1 MDMQKPPSPNRRV
14 ILRSLGA
21 TMALPWLESAKL
33 FGVEEKKEIPKRFGF
48 LFFGD
53 GVHPAEWWS
62 KGNGQK
68 MEMGEAFKSLEGV
81 KGKLN
86 VINGLEHRGGFCGG
100 HAQGA
105 AGILTGQ
112 RPLRGREIRAAT
124 SMDQILAQ
132 KLGDKTALSSLVLSC
147 ERSVSGF
154 HESGNSMMY
163 ASHVSWA
170 SPISPV
176 PPELYPAMAFDS
188 LFESRGSRAQ
198 MSILDHVGQQLKD
211 VSRKVSVSD
220 RSKLD
225 EYATSVREVEK
236 RLEKFSAQQTSG
248 NIEGLRTKR
257 PSEELPTTVD
267 EHAKLMCDIIAMA
280 FQTDRTR
287 IATLLLTNNLSGQV
301 YPFLG
306 LRNDHHSFSHSWQGK
321 DFAAITRF
329 WVSQYANLLDKLD
342 SMQEGEGT
350 VLDNS
355 CILLAN
361 EQWTAHS
368 SPKIP
373 LLMAGSLG
381 GSIETARS
389 LDFEKSKDRKMC
401 GLYLNLMERM
411 GVEMPAFGDATE
423 AHAGV

>member
-1 MDMQKPPSPNRRV
+1 METQPVPNRRIV
-14 ILRSLGA
+14 LRSITA

-33 FGVEEKKEIPKRFGF
+33 FGVEEKKDIPKRFGF

-53 GVHPAEWWS
+53 GIHPPEWWA
-62 KGNGQK
+62 KGSGPK
-68 MEMGEAFKSLEGV
+68 MELGPAFETLGAV

-86 VINGLEHRGGFCGG
+86 VINGLEHSGGFCGG

-124 SMDQILAQ
+124 SMDQVLAQ
-132 KLGDKTALSSLVLSC
+132 KLGDKTAISSLVLSC
-147 ERSVSGF
+147 ERAVSGF

-170 SPISPV
+170 SPVSPI

-188 LFESRGSRAQ
+188 LFESRGSRSQ
-198 MSILDHVGQQLKD
+198 ISILDHVGQQLKD

-220 RSKLD
+220 RAKLD

-236 RLEKFSAQQTSG
+236 RLERFTASPAQGDTADIRS
-248 NIEGLRTKR
+248 KR
-257 PSEELPTTVD
+257 PPEELPTGVD

-280 FQTDRTR
+280 FQADRTR
-287 IATLLLTNNLSGQV
+287 IATLLLTNNLSGQI

-306 LRNDHHSFSHSWQGK
+306 LRNDHHSFSHSWQGQ

-329 WVSQYANLLDKLD
+329 WVGRYAYLLEKLD
-342 SMQEGEGT
+342 RMQEGEGT

-368 SPKIP
+368 SPKHP

-381 GSIETARS
+381 GSIETART
-389 LDFEKSKDRKMC
+389 LDFENSKNRKMC

-411 GVEMPAFGDATE
+411 GVKLPAFGDATE
-423 AHAGV
+423 AHQGV